1 MRKKN
6 TLRRILA
13 ALLLYSMLLCQLG
26 VLAVVNASAA
36 ESLSLDLSTYTKDLY
51 FYNHLNYTGPTGNLQ
66 NVSAET
72 VYTLGGNS
80 AVSVMV
86 GDNALGA
93 APLDHDISLAFNKL
107 TVGDGKSV
115 TILPVNGGA
124 RSVKITVSGASSVAS
139 LVVAAGAKATVTL
152 AANLTLSSLTL
163 EKDAEL
169 TIQTG
174 THTVTV
180 DSSAGSGAL
189 TVSGNGTLKCEGSLS
204 VGDLTLNSGTVDSTT
219 SGSLKAER
227 TITVNGTTV
236 KNLKLF
242 GFDDGVSGEKTI
254 TFNSG
259 TFQNVETVGAKEDSP
274 ARVTMKGMNALSSS
288 GTHYVL
294 DYPITYRASGVT
306 LTPEDD
312 WPTYYRVRHDS
323 AVGGNTTVLGLH
335 TGDATFTPADTVE
348 LPTLQSSGLLGFVG
362 WTLDGVEIDA
372 LPSTQRGDVLL
383 VALLE
388 EGTVTVELNLGYTPQ
403 DYTNDESLKAEGA
416 TYTAKVGD
424 TVTLPSPERFGHLF
438 VGWRITSGNNPR
450 EITDTTYTILQSDL
464 NTAGGSYA
472 LHMEA
477 CWRESV
483 FSFRLMIPETPD
495 PSRIVV
501 SVDGGSSWTGFSDWC
516 NANTAHFTYD
526 AGNKTLVFNDPIRYG
541 ERIDEYFAEIFGN
554 ACNGFPMMKDTNADG
569 NLTLASWYNTRSG
582 RTVYATE
589 SYSYGNGGFLV
600 KPQQNLTLKEWAGQ
614 LQAVPISLTP
624 LWVETSYSYT
634 LKVTDN
640 SGVAASNRWSILV
653 SGKTATPNAS
663 GEITVPLGATVTFCQ
678 PNKSPISLTHWSI
691 NGVETLTERPQ
702 SSTDKNKY
710 YDFIMPASDVT
721 AVCRRNNVAKDSD
734 PLLFN
739 LSQSP
744 ITFAEN
750 VIHNGSARTGFW
762 YGERSSEMTP
772 LFYQQDKGYFYLWNF
787 AEPIY
792 VTTQNTPTQNQL
804 TIVNEI
810 SGIYLVNCHMLARDE
825 YLAAAQGRFLG
836 GMLMEKGG
844 SGATSAQI
852 NGADWSSYGNIVIDN
867 ESNPKYNINLYISGA
882 NTIGAILPKRLHTA
896 AAYAS
901 PLNLT
906 GLDSSSSLTLG
917 SATCFGFLTVKNLTV
932 NAYSDKYDYL
942 LYTLTEQMQTD
953 NINIVNSIINAPA
966 ERLYNSYNYI
976 TVSGT
981 SQVKIG
987 SVFVGYYLK
996 IQDSAYVH
1004 VTGDVVCCYY
1014 SIEMTG
1020 ASSLLVDG
1028 GIYTLNYTAHYGE
1041 GKVNTSGY
1049 LIVRGL
1055 GIVGTGLKVETNNAT
1070 VIANLISASRGS
1082 TFTKGTVITNH
1093 LLNPPVYPALNKT
1106 TGAYVITPVTS
1117 NCTAN
1122 GDSYPFA
1129 THSNTQDT
1137 ASVFTFNGSHVFL
1150 LGYYKNGFGNSSQS
1164 YDTSANAKS
1173 DTSNPITAIIN
1184 QLLDANGDLQE
1195 SLRKTSNHNE
1205 IRAAAKTAME
1215 QLIADK
1221 TYAAN
1226 ECVQVGN
1233 TTHTADSKYGKSVLI
1248 SGGELWAA
1256 GKLTFYNTV
1265 TVSGG
1270 KVTCGGSFG
1279 SKLDVTVKG
1288 GTIKASE
1295 VGIAYNCTTTENGLT
1310 RYSLLKLSGGS
1321 VTTDRIGSLSTAI
1334 LGVSPKGVVDLS
1346 FGSTLSPLRTGEA
1359 IAVATVLYNNYLFDN
1374 KVFKKDASAPVC
1386 LDFMGSYR
1394 DGTFSIAMSED
1405 IVLTPPTLIA
1415 GGDAYWLYDDPNGE
1429 KIEFVSKEGLVN
1441 GDTVFVYDGRYSLAL
1456 YAVKTSYTLTVDGDY
1471 GSGFTVKLGESL
1483 LLSGNGSTTVST
1495 NQILTIAFTD
1505 SEMLYRTVVYFKDAA
1520 GVIHNLLGADA
1531 VSNGTIT
1538 FKMPY
1543 ADGQIYITKELTLY
1557 LDRYDI
1563 SFRRDGF
1570 ALEEKTDARRE
1581 DSVFVYHG
1589 DIRIAQNKN
1598 SNNKKLTYNRI
1609 FFETADSGN
1618 VTTGRKIT
1626 LDNLQQNT
1634 LGQLSGMMICN
1645 GADVR
1650 LTIAE
1655 GTTMIAPVDLPEQA
1669 KITFIGATDDRARY
1683 QLYFN
1688 HSLSIGSHRSVG
1700 SSGRTGTVTYQNLY
1714 FHAVQGRYF
1723 KFAVSPNGYKSSNP
1737 VSFINCYYKADAYYT
1752 YDVMVQNMGA
1762 VLIRDCEFNIRGR
1775 EDVSSPLV
1783 DNCDS
1788 LTIENSSI
1796 AFSYGGGRGGNSL
1809 FIGVNGKITLRDSSI
1824 DMGYLRSTGSTYI
1837 EKVVSLSGDVVMH
1850 GSSSITADHRLIL
1863 KSLTMNDSSTLS
1875 VKVAGGAN
1883 DGHLFCP
1890 TIVLDGEGASLNVGY
1905 VVLSGFVTSN
1915 LENKAKVEEAMKTGN
1930 VLNGASYQG
1939 LTVRAGTVNASRF
1952 VGGDLNAKI
1961 TVLGGAVNTPALG
1974 TFGAYMGYA
1983 RYIPNQNET
1992 EFVYILERI
2001 PQAGTVVTISGGR
2014 VSIAEDGYLGGMNCK
2029 VVIDGGDVELA
2040 SGAVLGLTEAQK
2052 TLLYNDA
2059 ASRGVA
2065 LKDAVTVLINGGNVV
2080 GTDAAISTPYGS
2092 ATVSGS
2098 DACVNVKRFAA
2109 ESGTIL
2115 ISAADGGFVD
2125 NPYTGSEKPHAK
2137 TSVHVSDTLEALYMT
2152 VSDGSVVYAYNA
2164 YTTAKQGENGFLL
2177 VKSASY
2183 LYIGNTYG
2191 SFGKGEFE
2199 IEKADDSKIYGKIQ
2213 YVVLYVLCDDARDP
2227 AENKSENPT
2236 SFIFSDSDIGIP
2248 LVPPVRAGYEF
2259 IGWFDNASYDGTPI
2273 NSLTTRIAKD
2283 YTLYAK
2289 WAPKKATFYITI
2301 DLSGFDELEKEVE
2314 GYAGSFEGT
2323 VFTFAQT
2330 LTIEYLAPILGD
2342 AALNLENYFLRSLA
2356 PSSATIG
2363 GKAITPEDLVLREY
2377 VEGGKQIEIKLGGI
2391 QPILKKITLH
2401 LNLNALG
2408 LPLGAA
2414 FNWVNEPNE
2423 YTSTVIRSYVDINKT
2438 ISNGLGFTTGTGE
2451 LITPTAPGYL
2461 CLGWFDD
2468 EGNKIDHTYKVTTNG
2483 KAEFYAKWEAQE
2495 YYIAFDAGTNAYDNA
2510 QANKVTVHT
2519 KDTPDGETARILI
2532 AKVTYDQPLSSAIWV
2547 FSSDGVNYV
2556 ALTEA
2561 QISALPLAWAEGFV
2575 CSQKWSF
2582 DGVQKSA
2589 STHFNLTSFPGVE
2602 LDLAWAQDT
2611 ANKQTAV
2618 TLSPVLE
2625 TIKIEYHLGGGA
2637 TVGEDWKASYGAID
2651 TATKG
2656 VFIATTQR
2664 IRQALLG
2671 YVASDTAQADTA
2683 AFTVLQEVAANGKYY
2698 SVIGTTAAYY
2708 KNGESY
2714 VTNDYRHQLLRKGYT
2729 FGGWRVM
2736 QRQNDGSLTPL
2747 KDGENDVFAG
2757 SFPLYH
2763 DLIVEA
2769 VWTANTYTV
2778 VLNPYDNTSVY
2789 PYTSFNQS
2797 APVEVTLDVS
2807 KEITDITLWP
2817 NRGDETAW
2825 YAYDKNNTSPED
2837 AKKRFLLG
2845 FTFDPLDPGSTA
2857 GAGYNVYLQY
2867 AEDVTKLLNQG
2878 QIYSHSAGTTPGSL
2892 FGLPADEVY
2901 NESIVEGIE
2910 EVQDFPNGSTLQM
2923 YAVYRERSL
2932 VFMEYYKDGDG
2943 VINQRTMA
2951 SFPWD
2956 SYSNYPYAQYRNEE
2970 NLPDA
2975 NAYKLIKWAINTP
2988 TTAGETYTEALYS
3001 QEAKRNEF
3009 KEAATQLGTYDI
3021 IVYTVYAAQAE
3032 STGDVLGA
3040 STNPTDTA
3048 GAVFTYALPG
3058 SMQTGQLTYLFEGL
3072 NGLTLVSG
3080 DALERFDSD
3089 IANNTVA
3096 IKATLLDPMG
3106 AEKESKW
3113 LLASGGTLFTASATG
3128 GWRVALQLYHS
3139 SVMSQDIDYVFDLT
3153 LGFSDN
3159 GLEDQKIIFKGMKV
3173 SLAPSRYTVE
3183 YEAKLPTDPK
3193 VEDWSGF
3200 DEDTRLFTQESVAYG
3215 STLLSTVPQVEG
3227 YSANG
3232 FWKATETLAYGAPLI
3247 ADQTAEAAVEGGSA
3261 TLHFTTEWEICSYQL
3276 SFDTTQSRL
3285 LGIWTVH
3292 ANGAPINSPV
3302 SLNYRTKLILRQTG
3316 GEARDQYPEFVT
3328 ITVSDGKTTLDLF
3341 AQYNGAENGYVMTMP
3356 ASNLTLGFN
3365 RLVTLYLTQGSIAI
3379 GVEQFEQNGTPVV
3392 WHGDYTVLSNAEN
3405 SATATA
3411 NTLTLAGDLSDRSIT
3426 LGNLKITAD
3435 HSIALA
3441 DDAKVNLT
3449 VQNGCTVDAKNLA
3462 VPSTATLRASN
3473 GSMKLTPSAGNAA
3486 IGGANGG
3493 TDGGKNGMIT
3503 LENMNLSL
3511 LLYPSKASGIGPANK
3526 TAGGNAIKLDGC
3538 TVEVSNQAQSGQLY
3552 EGVWIGGIG
3561 VEAVTLNGTKVLKAN
3576 DSVTMI
3582 GPIALHGKSVTLTD
3596 STVGTVSTPIT
3607 APIGATNSLVLN
3619 ASAIY
3624 QSLDQGTAI
3633 ECEGVITV
3641 QNQSTVYSAVTTP
3654 TALYTGTMKIMDVA
3668 SSVVIA
3674 NTQILETKHGNIT
3687 ITDSGHTQDSTQR
3700 LHSGSYL
3707 LLHTL
3712 DGDAA
3717 PDLTVSSIAATG
3729 SVTLEKVTLGAVT
3742 VNTSANFLLNGEVR
3756 ADRVA
3761 IANGCTMT
3769 VTADASDRLSL
3780 TNGFDSALTGSY
3792 VQSGGSLHSD
3802 ASLALG
3808 GNLTL
3813 NDVTATATHAIGS
3826 LCPTGAVTTV
3836 TLNGGSIT
3844 AETIGALGAQNETFT
3859 FVILQNAPAITGTL
3873 VQDHFRLAYD
3883 STYDTSALDTVLR
3896 TELLN
3901 GVGDPTPY
3909 PPAHPADTNFLYWYF
3924 KGTDGKVY
3932 AITSD
3937 PTDAATVRV
3946 TGILPEHV
3954 AHAADGTDGTKTL
3967 TVYAWLNLLIEAV
3980 IEDGRLYNESD
3991 FALATGTSVTIVST
4005 GFWTARFEV
4014 NGSAVTDGT
4023 YVLRLGSKF
4032 PTGTVLT
4039 LGVLSA
4045 TVPEFYYYYCTGN
4058 ETEIPLS
4065 AFRRMGTKNTS
4076 PALLQQ
4082 AAGDSISDVLVI
4094 TACFASASASAL
4106 SDVSVTLALTKAGN
4120 TVQSANVSYST
4131 KAAVTVSAALSA
4143 TTTEAEDAQCLV
4155 TLANTANAQTENGK
4169 ALYLILTLSP
4179 NDPPL
4184 PYGAEAWLTREDTQ
4198 IIGTRLGESC
4208 WAFANAATE
4217 DGEWTLSTLGW
4228 SGGRYT
4234 LSWQLVLGAIDT
4246 RNVLGTPLASADS
4259 VTLTVTPA
4267 TVHSMAVVLD
4277 TVDGVSADKAVEILS
4292 SGVDHIVTFV
4302 VTTTLSPDYIT
4313 VTRESLADE
4322 GVQTEYL
4329 QPSVNE
4335 AGTVFGISFSKDL
4348 AAGTYRIRF
4357 SMDRNLSSDDVVFN
4371 FVIE

>member
-51 FYNHLNYTGPTGNLQ
+51 FYNHLNYTDQTGNLQ

-180 DSSAGSGAL
+180 NSASGSGAL

-294 DYPITYRASGVT
+294 DYPITYQASGVT

-323 AVGGNTTVLGLH
+323 AVGGNTQVLGLH
-335 TGDATFTPADTVE
+335 TGDATFTVADTVE

-362 WTLDGVEIDA
+362 WTLDDAEISE

-495 PSRIVV
+495 PSRIMV

-541 ERIDEYFAEIFGN
+541 ERIDEYFAEVFGN

-600 KPQQNLTLKEWAGQ
+600 KPQQNLTLKEWAEQ

-678 PNKSPISLTHWSI
+678 PSKSPISLTHWSI

-792 VTTQNTPTQNQL
+792 VTTNTPTQNQL

-825 YLAAAQGRFLG
+825 YLSEAQGRFLG

-852 NGADWSSYGNIVIDN
+852 NGADWSRYGNILIDY
-867 ESNPKYNINLYISGA
+867 EKSPKYTTNIYIVGA
-882 NTIGAILPKRLHTA
+882 NTIGAIFPKYLYTA
-896 AAYAS
+896 GEYAS
-901 PLNLT
+901 PINIT
-906 GLDSSSSLTLG
+906 GLDSSASLTLG
-917 SATCFGFLTVKNLTV
+917 CATCFGHLTVNKLTV
-932 NAYSDKYDYL
+932 NAYSDNYSYLFYTITNQMNQDNLTITDSIVNAPQKRFYQSFNYIDVKGASQVDIGSIFVAYSLRTYNSAYVRVRGDLIGFYYL
-942 LYTLTEQMQTD
+942 LEM
-953 NINIVNSIINAPA
+953 
-966 ERLYNSYNYI
+966 
-976 TVSGT
+976 SGT
-981 SQVKIG
+981 SSMV
-987 SVFVGYYLK
+987 
-996 IQDSAYVH
+996 
-1004 VTGDVVCCYY
+1004 
-1014 SIEMTG
+1014 
-1020 ASSLLVDG
+1020 VDG
-1028 GIYTLNYTAHYGE
+1028 ALYTMNYATSYGTC
-1041 GKVNTSGY
+1041 KVSTSGY

-1055 GIVGTGLKVETNNAT
+1055 GIVSSGFSVTSKQAT
-1070 VIANLISASRGS
+1070 VIANMISTSRGA
-1082 TFTKGTVITNH
+1082 TCTTGTVITNH
-1093 LLNPPVYPALNKT
+1093 LLNPPVAPSLNTT
-1106 TGAYVITPVTS
+1106 TGNLDIKAVAGNCSS
-1117 NCTAN
+1117 NN
-1122 GDSYPFA
+1122 DSYPFA
-1129 THSNTQDT
+1129 THSNTQET
-1137 ASVFTFNGSHVFL
+1137 ASVFTFNGSYVFL
-1150 LGYYKNGFGNSSQS
+1150 LGYYKNGFGNSSQK
-1164 YDTSANAKS
+1164 YDTAANAYS
-1173 DTSNPITAIIN
+1173 DTSNPVKAFIDL
-1184 QLLDANGDLQE
+1184 LLDANGDLLGG
-1195 SLRKTSNHNE
+1195 LRKTSNYQDLRT
-1205 IRAAAKTAME
+1205 RATSTVQE
-1215 QLIADK
+1215 LIADQ

-1226 ECVQVGN
+1226 ECVQIGN

-1279 SKLDVTVKG
+1279 SKLDVTVTG

-1295 VGIAYNCTTTENGLT
+1295 VGIAYECTITENGLS
-1310 RYSLLKLSGGS
+1310 RYGLLKLSGGS
-1321 VTTDRIGSLSTAI
+1321 VTTDRIGSLSTGI
-1334 LGVSPKGVVDLS
+1334 LGVTPRGVVDLTV
-1346 FGSTLSPLRTGEA
+1346 GTA
-1359 IAVATVLYNNYLFDN
+1359 ITPMTAELAIVVATSLYNNYLFDS
-1374 KVFKKDASAPVC
+1374 KVFRKDANAQKC
-1386 LDFMGSYR
+1386 LDFVGSFE
-1394 DGTFSIAMSED
+1394 DGSIRGIKMDAEVIFTS
-1405 IVLTPPTLIA
+1405 PTLIA
-1415 GGDAYWLYDDPNGE
+1415 GGEAYWLYDEPNGQR
-1429 KIEFVSKEGLVN
+1429 IERVSMLGLVN
-1441 GDTVFVYDGRYSLAL
+1441 GDEAASVYVYAGRYSLAL
-1456 YAVKTSYTLTVDGDY
+1456 YAAKASYTLNVSGDY
-1471 GSGFTVKLGESL
+1471 GNGFTVKLGDSL
-1483 LLSGNGSTTVST
+1483 LLSQNGTAIVPPGVM
-1495 NQILTIAFTD
+1495 LTLTCND
-1505 SEMLYRTVVYFKDAA
+1505 VDRLNHVVAYYEDAA
-1520 GVIHNLLGADA
+1520 GIIHNLLIDA
-1531 VSNGTIT
+1531 TRTDGSVT
-1538 FKMPY
+1538 FNAPY
-1543 ADGQIYITKELTLY
+1543 ADIQLFVTSEFTLY
-1557 LDRYDI
+1557 LDLYDI
-1563 SFRRDGF
+1563 SFHPDGF
-1570 ALEEKTDARRE
+1570 ALQEKTDARRA
-1581 DSVFVYHG
+1581 DSVFLYHG
-1589 DIRIAQNKN
+1589 NVLITQK
-1598 SNNKKLTYNRI
+1598 SSTETYNRI

-1634 LGQLSGMMICN
+1634 LGQLSGTMIN
-1645 GADVR
+1645 GAKV
-1650 LTIAE
+1650 LFTLAE
-1655 GTTMIAPVDLPEQA
+1655 GKNVLAPVDVPEQA
-1669 KITFIGATDDRARY
+1669 SVTFKGATANRSLY
-1683 QLYFN
+1683 QLNFKN
-1688 HSLSIGSHRSVG
+1688 SLSIGSNRSVG
-1700 SSGRTGTVTYQNLY
+1700 SDGKCGDVTYENLY
-1714 FHAVQGRYF
+1714 FHSSGGGYF
-1723 KFAVSPNGYKSSNP
+1723 QFAVSSSGL
-1737 VSFINCYYKADAYYT
+1737 SSKTLTMINCFFTDTNYYT
-1752 YDVMVQNMGA
+1752 YDCVAKGMNLV
-1762 VLIRDCEFNIRGR
+1762 VIRDCEFHITGS
-1775 EDVSSPLV
+1775 EDLSSALVS
-1783 DNCDS
+1783 NCND

-1796 AFSYGGGRGGNSL
+1796 TYRYGGGRGGHSL
-1809 FIGVNGKITLRDSSI
+1809 FRSINKTVALYDSSI
-1824 DMGYLRSTGSTYI
+1824 DMTYHRASGKTYI
-1837 EKVVSLSGDVVMH
+1837 ETVSLSGDVVMH

-1905 VVLSGFVTSN
+1905 VVLSGFVTEN
-1915 LENKAKVEEAMKTGN
+1915 LENKAAVESAMAAGN

-1939 LTVRAGTVNASRF
+1939 LTVREGTINASRF
-1952 VGGDLNAKI
+1952 VGGDLNTKI

-1974 TFGAYMGYA
+1974 TIGAYMGFA
-1983 RYIPNQNET
+1983 KYIPDKTET

-2109 ESGTIL
+2109 ESGIIV

-2177 VKSASY
+2177 VESASY

-2199 IEKADDSKIYGKIQ
+2199 IEKSDNSKIYGKIQ

-2248 LVPPVRAGYEF
+2248 LVPPVRAGYDF

-2301 DLSGFDELEKEVE
+2301 DLSGFDEPLKEVE
-2314 GYAGSFEGT
+2314 GYAGSIKGT

-2377 VEGGKQIEIKLGGI
+2377 VEGGQQIEIKLGGI

-2401 LNLNALG
+2401 LNLNTLG
-2408 LPLGAA
+2408 LPLGAV

-2438 ISNGLGFTTGTGE
+2438 VSNGLGFTTGTGE

-2483 KAEFYAKWEAQE
+2483 KTEFYAKWEAQE

-2519 KDTPDGETARILI
+2519 KDSPDGETARILI
-2532 AKVTYDQPLSSAIWV
+2532 AKVTYDKPLSSAVWL
-2547 FSSDGVNYV
+2547 FSYDGETYTD
-2556 ALTEA
+2556 LTLEK
-2561 QISALPLAWAEGFV
+2561 ISALPLAWAEGFV

-2589 STHFNLTSFPGVE
+2589 ATHFNLTSFPGVE
-2602 LDLAWAQDT
+2602 LDLAWAQNT
-2611 ANKQTAV
+2611 ANKQTPV

-2625 TIKIEYHLGGGA
+2625 AIKIEYHLGGGA
-2637 TVGEDWKASYGAID
+2637 TVGEDWKASYSAID

-2656 VFIATTQR
+2656 VFIATTQQ

-2671 YVASDTAQADTA
+2671 YVASVTAQADTDE
-2683 AFTVLQEVAANGKYY
+2683 FTVRQEVAANGKYY
-2698 SVIGTTAAYY
+2698 SVIGTMAAYY

-2714 VTNDYRHQLLRKGYT
+2714 VAYDYRHQLLRKGYT

-2778 VLNPYDNTSVY
+2778 VLNPYDKNTTYS
-2789 PYTSFNQS
+2789 YTSFNQS
-2797 APVEVTLDVS
+2797 TSVEVTLNVS
-2807 KEITDITLWP
+2807 EEITDVTLWP
-2817 NRGDETAW
+2817 NRDDETAW
-2825 YAYDKNNTSPED
+2825 FAYDKNDTSPED

-2867 AEDVTKLLNQG
+2867 AEAVTKLLNQG

-2951 SFPWD
+2951 SFPWN
-2956 SYSNYPYAQYRNEE
+2956 SYSNYPYEKYPNEE

-3159 GLEDQKIIFKGMKV
+3159 GLENQKIIFKGMKV

-3200 DEDTRLFTQESVAYG
+3200 DENTKRLTKENVAYG
-3215 STLLSTVPQVEG
+3215 SPLLSTVPQVEG

-3232 FWKATETLAYGAPLI
+3232 FWNPAKTLAYGAPLI

-3261 TLHFTTEWEICSYQL
+3261 TLHFTTEWTINSYQL

-3285 LGIWTVH
+3285 LGLWTIYQ
-3292 ANGAPINSPV
+3292 NDTPINSPV
-3302 SLNYRTKLILRQTG
+3302 SLNYRTELILRQTG
-3316 GEARDQYPEFVT
+3316 GEARDQHPEFVT
-3328 ITVSDGKTTLDLF
+3328 ITVSDGKTTLNLF
-3341 AQYNGAENGYVMTMP
+3341 AQYDGAENGYVMTMP
-3356 ASNLTLGFN
+3356 ASNLTLGFS

-3379 GVEQFEQNGTPVV
+3379 TEGQFEQNGTPVV
-3392 WHGDYTVLSNAEN
+3392 WHGDYEVLSNAQN

-3486 IGGANGG
+3486 IGGTN
-3493 TDGGKNGMIT
+3493 DGGNGVIT
-3503 LENMNLSL
+3503 LENMSLSL

-3526 TAGGNAIKLDGC
+3526 TAGGNAITLDGC

-3561 VEAVTLNGTKVLKAN
+3561 VEEVTLNGTKVLKAN

-3582 GPIALHGKSVTLTD
+3582 GPIALHGKSVTLID
-3596 STVGTVSTPIT
+3596 STVGTVSAPIT

-3756 ADRVA
+3756 ADRVS

-3780 TNGFDSALTGSY
+3780 TNGFDSSLTGSY
-3792 VQSGGSLHSD
+3792 VQSGGKLYSD

-3813 NDVTATATHAIGS
+3813 NNVEATATDAIGS
-3826 LCPTGAVTTV
+3826 RCPTGAVTTV

-3859 FVILQNAPAITGTL
+3859 FVILQNAPTVTGTL

-3901 GVGDPTPY
+3901 GGGDPTPY

-3932 AITSD
+3932 AITSSD

-3946 TGILPEHV
+3946 TGILPVHV
-3954 AHAADGTDGTKTL
+3954 AHATEGGDGTKTL

-4065 AFRRMGTKNTS
+4065 AFRRMGTKDS
-4076 PALLQQ
+4076 APALLQQ

-4106 SDVSVTLALTKAGN
+4106 SDVSVTLALTKAGSE
-4120 TVQSANVSYST
+4120 VQSANVSYST
-4131 KAAVTVSAALSA
+4131 KAAATVSAALSA

-4155 TLANTANAQTENGK
+4155 TLANIANAQAENGK

-4198 IIGTRLGESC
+4198 IIGTRLGKSC

-4228 SGGRYT
+4228 SGGSYT

-4259 VTLTVTPA
+4259 VTLTVSQA
-4267 TVHSMAVVLD
+4267 TVHSMAVTLD
-4277 TVDGVSADKAVEILS
+4277 TVDGVSADEAVEILS
-4292 SGVDHIVTFV
+4292 SGVDHVVTFA
-4302 VTTTLSPDYIT
+4302 VTTTLAPDYIT

-4335 AGTVFGISFSKDL
+4335 AGTVFGITFSKDL

-4357 SMDRNLSSDDVVFN
+4357 SMDQNNSSDDVVFS